1 MIANRAWGALG
12 AAAVFATAATGC
24 DRAANGHARA
34 QRAAA
39 LQAAVV
45 ADDESGVDAAEDL
58 TGTPE
63 PEAPEADLP
72 ETEGVPPV
80 EDAGSPGDEIPS
92 SDDAGG
98 IIFFIDAVAPPP
110 PVETPEASVES
121 GGSPE
126 SGSVAPVPTAPEAG
140 RETGAPHGSG
150 VPVHVPTNENSS
162 PSIIGDPTFS
172 DDSSPPS
179 SWGDAGSVWG
189 SAPSDNGGSPNL
201 DVSPSHAV
209 IGCAGCS
216 VPDAAAPGALA
227 WLMVALTAGVRIW
240 RRRR

>member
-1 MIANRAWGALG
+1 
-12 AAAVFATAATGC
+12 V
-24 DRAANGHARA
+24 

-58 TGTPE
+58 TGIPV
-63 PEAPEADLP
+63 PEADVP
-72 ETEGVPPV
+72 EEGVAV
-80 EDAGSPGDEIPS
+80 DDAGSPGDEIPS

-110 PVETPEASVES
+110 PVETVDASVETA
-121 GGSPE
+121 GTPE
-126 SGSVAPVPTAPEAG
+126 SGSVTPVPVPVPVQPEAG
-140 RETGAPHGSG
+140 RETGAPHDSG
-150 VPVHVPTNENSS
+150 VAVHVPANENSS

-179 SWGDAGSVWG
+179 SWGDAESVWG

-201 DVSPSHAV
+201 DVPPSKAV

-216 VPDAAAPGALA
+216 VPDATVPGALA